1 MESVMDTPKCDFVCR
16 CFDCPH
22 LIEDGGT
29 DFTWYCDY
37 HEEDCVNVEKCEL
50 LANEEKGNMK

>member
-1 MESVMDTPKCDFVCR
+1 MDTPKCDFVCR